1 MLKALVFDCWGTLF
15 YTDLKPHPAAVFAE
29 RIGKNIHDYAFVK
42 TFEKHFMLEK
52 HYTYEMP
59 VRELLKDLNNPSSD
73 SRIKELTKDLEKVLD
88 FTKAYP
94 DTLEALKKLGKDYK
108 LGMITNTDYLS
119 FKKLKELFKVDKIFD
134 TITKSYEIG
143 ILKPNIVIFEATL
156 NKLCVNKNEA
166 IMVGDSLKDD
176 VEAAEIAGI
185 RGVLIDRKNKYP
197 NYSNKIISLNELQKY
212 LSEG

>member
-1 MLKALVFDCWGTLF
+1 MTKALVFDCWGTLF

-29 RIGKNIHDYAFVK
+29 KIGKNIHDYAFVK

-52 HYTYEMP
+52 HYTYETP
-59 VRELLKDLNNPSSD
+59 VRDLLKELNIPLLD
-73 SRIKELTKDLEKVLD
+73 SRVKKLAEDLEKVLD

-94 DTLEALKKLGKDYK
+94 DTLESLKKLGKDYK

-119 FKKLKELFKVDKIFD
+119 FKKLDELFGVDKIFD

-143 ILKPNIVIFEATL
+143 ILKPTPGIFEATL
-156 NKLCVNKNEA
+156 SKLHVNKNEA

-176 VEAAEIAGI
+176 VEAAKIAGI

-197 NYSNKIISLNELQKY
+197 NYSNKIMSLNELQKY

>member
-29 RIGKNIHDYAFVK
+29 KIGKNMHDYWFLK

-52 HYTYEMP
+52 HYTYETP
-59 VRELLKDLNNPSSD
+59 IRELLKELNIPPSESRVKELAKDLN
-73 SRIKELTKDLEKVLD
+73 KALG

-94 DTLEALKKLGKDYK
+94 DTLQSLKKLGNDYK
-108 LGMITNTDYLS
+108 LGLITNTDYLS
-119 FKKLKELFKVDKIFD
+119 FKKLERFGVNKLFD

-143 ILKPNIVIFEATL
+143 MLKPNLGIFEATL
-156 NKLCVNKNEA
+156 IKLHANKNEA
-166 IMVGDSLKDD
+166 FMVGDSLKDD
-176 VEAAEIAGI
+176 IEAAEKAGV

-197 NYSNKIISLNELQKY
+197 NHYNKIISLNELQKY
-212 LSEG
+212 LAEG